1 MAPATRSRLL
11 RAHNGQVAGDDAP
24 SDAGSVDEQRNET
37 PLQRL
42 DRNWVDLLQE
52 LRVVQTGVQI
62 LTGFLV
68 ILPFQ
73 SRFQELT
80 TFQTNVYLVTLCLAV
95 LAMGF
100 LIAPVSLHRLL
111 FRRHARQATVD
122 VAHRLAQIGIAL
134 LAASIVGVVLLIFDL
149 VLGGTAAA
157 IAGGAAALLLLGLW
171 VALPL
176 VVRERSPEPDSPGS
190 GSAA

>member
-1 MAPATRSRLL
+1 MA
-11 RAHNGQVAGDDAP
+11 DDAVP
-24 SDAGSVDEQRNET
+24 DRESVDDQRRET

-68 ILPFQ
+68 VLPFQ
-73 SRFQELT
+73 SRFEQLT
-80 TFQTNVYLVTLCLAV
+80 TAQTTIYLITLCLAV

-111 FRRHARQATVD
+111 FRRHARQVTVD
-122 VAHRLAQIGIAL
+122 VAHRLAQIGLVL
-134 LAASIVGVVLLIFDL
+134 LGASIVGVVMLIFDL
-149 VLGGTAAA
+149 VLGGAAGTIAAGCAAVVLLVLWGAVPLA
-157 IAGGAAALLLLGLW
+157 IRA
-171 VALPL
+171 
-176 VVRERSPEPDSPGS
+176 RSAQPPG
-190 GSAA
+190 

>member
-1 MAPATRSRLL
+1 MADD
-11 RAHNGQVAGDDAP
+11 GQVDRE
-24 SDAGSVDEQRNET
+24 SVDDQREET

-68 ILPFQ
+68 VLPFQ
-73 SRFQELT
+73 ARFEQLT
-80 TFQTNVYLVTLCLAV
+80 TLQTWIYLVTLCLAV

-111 FRRHARQATVD
+111 FRRHARQVTVD
-122 VAHRLAQIGIAL
+122 VAHRLALTGIAL
-134 LAASIVGVVLLIFDL
+134 LAAAVVGVVLLIFDV
-149 VLGGTAAA
+149 VLGGAAGLVA
-157 IAGGAAALLLLGLW
+157 AGCAALVLIVLW
-171 VALPL
+171 GVLPL
-176 VVRERSPEPDSPGS
+176 AVRERSPHPPR
-190 GSAA
+190 

>member
-1 MAPATRSRLL
+1 MAE
-11 RAHNGQVAGDDAP
+11 DARP
-24 SDAGSVDEQRNET
+24 DAESVDDQRNET

-68 ILPFQ
+68 VLPFQ
-73 SRFQELT
+73 SRFEQLT
-80 TFQTNVYLVTLCLAV
+80 QFQTTTYLVTLCLSV

-111 FRRHARQATVD
+111 FRRHARQVTVD
-122 VAHRLAQIGIAL
+122 VAHRLAQFGIAML
-134 LAASIVGVVLLIFDL
+134 GASIVGVVLLIFDL
-149 VLGGTAAA
+149 VLGGPAGA
-157 IAGGAAALLLLGLW
+157 IAGGCAALVLLVLW
-171 VALPL
+171 AGLPL
-176 VVRERSPEPDSPGS
+176 AIRERSPDPVD
-190 GSAA
+190 

>member
-1 MAPATRSRLL
+1 MA
-11 RAHNGQVAGDDAP
+11 DDAHP
-24 SDAGSVDEQRNET
+24 DRESVDDQRRET

-68 ILPFQ
+68 VLPFQ
-73 SRFQELT
+73 SRFEQLT
-80 TFQTNVYLVTLCLAV
+80 ALQTTIYLVTLCLAV

-122 VAHRLAQIGIAL
+122 IAHRLALVGITL
-134 LAASIVGVVLLIFDL
+134 LAASIVGVVLLIFDV
-149 VLGGTAAA
+149 VLGGPAGLVAASC
-157 IAGGAAALLLLGLW
+157 AALVLVVLW
-171 VALPL
+171 GAPSLA
-176 VVRERSPEPDSPGS
+176 VRERSPRPRR
-190 GSAA
+190 

>member
-1 MAPATRSRLL
+1 MA
-11 RAHNGQVAGDDAP
+11 DDAVP
-24 SDAGSVDEQRNET
+24 DRESVDDQRRET

-68 ILPFQ
+68 VLPFQ
-73 SRFQELT
+73 SRFEQLT
-80 TFQTNVYLVTLCLAV
+80 TGQTTIYLITLCLAV

-111 FRRHARQATVD
+111 FRRHARQVTVD
-122 VAHRLAQIGIAL
+122 VAHRLAQIGLVL
-134 LAASIVGVVLLIFDL
+134 LGASIVGVVMLIFDL
-149 VLGGTAAA
+149 VLGGAAGTIAAGCAAVVLLVLWGAVPLA
-157 IAGGAAALLLLGLW
+157 IRA
-171 VALPL
+171 
-176 VVRERSPEPDSPGS
+176 RSGQSPG
-190 GSAA
+190 

>member
-1 MAPATRSRLL
+1 MRVTPAG
-11 RAHNGQVAGDDAP
+11 AHNGEMVGADATP
-24 SDAGSVDEQRNET
+24 EPESVDDQRQET

-68 ILPFQ
+68 VLPFQ
-73 SRFQELT
+73 ARFEQLT
-80 TFQTNVYLVTLCLAV
+80 AAQTTIYLITLCLAV

-111 FRRHARQATVD
+111 FRRHARQVTVD
-122 VAHRLAQIGIAL
+122 VAHRLAQIGIVL
-134 LAASIVGVVLLIFDL
+134 LGTSIVGVVLLIFDL
-149 VLGGTAAA
+149 VLGGSAGA
-157 IAGGAAALLLLGLW
+157 IAGGSAALVLFVLW
-171 VALPL
+171 GALPL
-176 VVRERSPEPDSPGS
+176 VIRERSPGPPG
-190 GSAA
+190 

>member
-1 MAPATRSRLL
+1 MA
-11 RAHNGQVAGDDAP
+11 DDAVP
-24 SDAGSVDEQRNET
+24 DRESVDDQRRET

-68 ILPFQ
+68 VLPFQ
-73 SRFQELT
+73 SRFEQLT
-80 TFQTNVYLVTLCLAV
+80 TGQTTIYLITLCLAV

-111 FRRHARQATVD
+111 FRRHARQVTVD
-122 VAHRLAQIGIAL
+122 VAHRLAQIGLVL
-134 LAASIVGVVLLIFDL
+134 LGASIVGVVMLIFDL
-149 VLGGTAAA
+149 VLGGAAGTIAAGCAAVVLLVLWGAVPLA
-157 IAGGAAALLLLGLW
+157 IRA
-171 VALPL
+171 
-176 VVRERSPEPDSPGS
+176 RSAQPPG
-190 GSAA
+190 

>member
-1 MAPATRSRLL
+1 MEP
-11 RAHNGQVAGDDAP
+11 RAHNDGMAEDAEP
-24 SDAGSVDEQRNET
+24 DAESVDAERHET

-68 ILPFQ
+68 VLPFQ
-73 SRFQELT
+73 SRFEQLT
-80 TFQTNVYLVTLCLAV
+80 QVQTTIYLVTLCLAV

-100 LIAPVSLHRLL
+100 LIAPVSLHRTL
-111 FRRHARQATVD
+111 FRRHARQVTVD
-122 VAHRLAQIGIAL
+122 VAHRLAQVGIVL
-134 LAASIVGVVLLIFDL
+134 LGAAVVGVVWLIFDL
-149 VLGGTAAA
+149 VLGTLAGA
-157 IAGGAAALLLLGLW
+157 IAGGCAAVVLFVLW
-171 VALPL
+171 GALPL
-176 VVRERSPEPDSPGS
+176 VIRERAPDPAD

>member
-1 MAPATRSRLL
+1 MVGADGTPE
-11 RAHNGQVAGDDAP
+11 P
-24 SDAGSVDEQRNET
+24 ESVDAQRDET

-68 ILPFQ
+68 VLPFQ
-73 SRFQELT
+73 SRFEDLT
-80 TFQTNVYLVTLCLAV
+80 TVQTTIYLVTLCLAV

-111 FRRHARQATVD
+111 FRRHARQVTVD
-122 VAHRLAQIGIAL
+122 VAHRLAQIGLVL
-134 LAASIVGVVLLIFDL
+134 LGASIVGVVLLIFDL
-149 VLGGTAAA
+149 VLGSTAGA
-157 IAGGAAALLLLGLW
+157 IAGGCAALVLLVLW
-171 VALPL
+171 AGLPL
-176 VVRERSPEPDSPGS
+176 AIRERSPGPPNRSRG
-190 GSAA
+190 